1 MHERHVDFAR
11 NRKRTF
17 FQRTHFDIFPQ
28 RGEKSLNTVRS
39 NLSRKRKKKKAHDI
53 SKVETKFIILPF
65 IKKKIVHS
73 R

>member
-39 NLSRKRKKKKAHDI
+39 NLSRKRKKKKKGARYFESRDEVYHP
-53 SKVETKFIILPF
+53 PF
-65 IKKKIVHS
+65 YKKKK
-73 R
+73 

>member
-39 NLSRKRKKKKAHDI
+39 NLSRKRKKKKGARYFESRDEVYHP
-53 SKVETKFIILPF
+53 PF
-65 IKKKIVHS
+65 YKKKK
-73 R
+73 